1 MTKRLTKDA
10 LLLAVALI
18 LYAVEAQIPP
28 LVPVPGVKLGLAN
41 IVTVWAM
48 FRVGAKDT
56 LAILALRVILGS
68 IWAGQI
74 ISFTLSLAGALV
86 CYLVMLLLKRILTMK
101 QIWICSAVAAV
112 AHNIG
117 QTAAAIPLFRT
128 ASVAV
133 YLPFLVLS
141 GLLTGLFTGLC
152 AQLLIRY
159 LPQGKTERE

>member
-86 CYLVMLLLKRILTMK
+86 CYLVMLFLKKILTMK

-117 QTAAAIPLFRT
+117 QTAVAVLLFRT
-128 ASVAV
+128 VSVAV

-141 GLLTGLFTGLC
+141 GILTGLFTGLC
-152 AQLLIRY
+152 AQLLVRY
-159 LPQGKTERE
+159 LPEKKTE

>member
-86 CYLVMLLLKRILTMK
+86 CYLVMLFLK

-117 QTAAAIPLFRT
+117 QTAAAVLLFRT
-128 ASVAV
+128 VSVAV

-141 GLLTGLFTGLC
+141 GILTGLFTGLC
-152 AQLLIRY
+152 AQLLVRY
-159 LPQGKTERE
+159 LPEKKTE